1 MVFLIEHWVPLLK
14 TFKMIPILPEIN
26 NTLVLLFAFIA
37 GGFYQEPCSGWWW
50 CRIRYMVYLTYHC
63 FPFFKTFKMIPILT
77 EINNTL
83 VLFFAFI
90 AGGFYQEP
98 CSGWWWCRIRYM
110 VYLTYHCFPFF
121 KTFKMIPILTY
132 VCLRIHNSEQEDRFK
147 EDSLMMVMEV
157 PDHPQNEISQ
167 RSTHLIQHIKKSA
180 HLDENPKTE
189 SKNVIAR
196 SYIATPFSF

>member
-1 MVFLIEHWVPLLK
+1 
-14 TFKMIPILPEIN
+14 MIPILP
-26 NTLVLLFAFIA
+26 
-37 GGFYQEPCSGWWW
+37 
-50 CRIRYMVYLTYHC
+50 
-63 FPFFKTFKMIPILT
+63 

-157 PDHPQNEISQ
+157 PDHPQNEISH

-189 SKNVIAR
+189 SKNGIAR
-196 SYIATPFSF
+196 SYIATPLWDYPAKHIWKEF